1 MKRIFSYLSPFL
13 AVFSVFAMNSGAANA
28 VGICKCD
35 SPKPL
40 PDACHAL
47 CIKANKETL
56 FARPAVYFGT
66 DEIVN
71 GDKNPLNQ
79 TSLKFLYLSSPT
91 RQGME
96 NFRRFLE
103 KHRKKAEAEFRAMK
117 RAYKRGHV
125 GPEEFVAAEKKR
137 NQALVNYYHGMRA
150 YLTTPSPR

>member
-1 MKRIFSYLSPFL
+1 MFGM
-13 AVFSVFAMNSGAANA
+13 AVQTVPAAA

-35 SPKPL
+35 SQKKL

-47 CIKANKETL
+47 CIKANRETN
-56 FARPAVYFGT
+56 FARPAVYFGK

-71 GDKNPLNQ
+71 GDKNPLNG

-103 KHRKKAEAEFRAMK
+103 KNRKAAEKEFRAMK
-117 RAYKRGHV
+117 KAYRHGHV
-125 GPEEFVAAEKKR
+125 GPEEFTAAEKKR
-137 NQALVNYYHGMRA
+137 NEALVNYYHGMRA